1 MTLAEQLSGHTTVQ
15 ASAGSGK
22 TYLLISRI
30 VRLLLKRSDSGGI
43 LAITFTR
50 KAANEMQTRLLER
63 LYELATCEE
72 ATLNKILNEL
82 QLDVTPALISLSRGL
97 YEKILHSESPVK
109 TSTFHAFCQELLRRF
124 PMEAN
129 ISPGFDLI
137 DKTALL
143 YDQAWDALMTEANLK
158 KESALADSLQLL
170 FSELGLYNSK
180 QALTN
185 FVEHRSDWWAYTLN
199 ENDPALYAKTILEQQ
214 LNIKPNSKPIEE
226 LFNYEK
232 NISDL
237 NEFHILLCKHDT
249 KKNTEHSE
257 FIYKVID
264 DKVSLSVRFDLF
276 KQCFLTK
283 TGSALK
289 RKESKVAE
297 KNMGI
302 DGQERFLEL
311 HILLSEKL
319 ISTNAELAAIKTLRS
334 SSAWY
339 LAGQH
344 YLNHFQKIKK
354 EQRTLDFN
362 DLEWQTYLLLNKS
375 NNALW
380 VQYKLD
386 QRIEHLLVDEF
397 QDTNPTQWR
406 LLLPLLEEM
415 AASEDERQRSV
426 FIVGD
431 EKQSIYRFRRAEP
444 RLFIAAEKW
453 LKDNLNANTCPLSHS
468 WRSSP
473 AIINFINKIFSQ
485 DQFKALLPSFIEHS
499 THRDNL
505 SGKVTLL
512 PLSLR
517 EFIEKDDDEKGD
529 AKKSIVLRNPLNEP
543 REESISQQYFNE
555 GLMISEQIKKL
566 IQDKTAVAKKDGD
579 EAINYNDII
588 ILLRSRTHVADYE
601 RALRQT
607 GIPYIGANRGTLL
620 ESLEVTDMLDL
631 LQWLILPFDNLSL
644 AGILRSPLFSI
655 SNDDLIS
662 IKQAATGETR
672 SWLERLEQFV
682 IQTPNHPILPRALL
696 LLKKWQN
703 DAVQLPVHDLL
714 DIIYSEANVLAR
726 YSAAFPQH
734 LSQRVTANLT
744 RFLELALEM
753 DSGRY
758 PSLSRFSSWLSEL
771 RQMENEA
778 PDEPVTPASDDTEQ
792 RVQILSVH
800 AAKGLEAPVIFLAD
814 SANSPSNKKAYS
826 TLIDWPAE
834 NDKPE
839 YFLLTAAKSNL
850 DEFSK
855 TCIKEQDSFEQREN
869 ANLLYVALTR
879 AKQMLFISGS
889 EPKSKDHGWYEKIC
903 SAFDYTSK
911 ENQDPLVLDSVGQ
924 DKYISGEK
932 TLQENIPLSIPKD
945 LSIPIKLVNTQL
957 DISPSQQVEKGGNNE
972 ASEENTSRGII
983 MHQML
988 NVLAKNPDSKQSQ
1001 FYSTEMNNVKQ
1012 SNTSKWWDEC
1022 KNTITDKS
1030 LSAYFNPSNYDKFYN
1045 EVPLQFKD
1053 NGNMVYGIIDRII
1066 IKNKNITILDYKTHP
1081 YINQQNIKKISSKYI
1096 PQMKLYEKGVQLLWP
1111 EYTVSSI
1118 LLFTA
1123 TSSIVKI

>member
-1 MTLAEQLSGHTTVQ
+1 MTVAEQLSGHTTVQ

-30 VRLLLKRSDSGGI
+30 VRLLLTGAESGSI

-63 LYELATCEE
+63 LYELATCDENSLKK
-72 ATLNKILNEL
+72 TLKEL
-82 QLDVTPALISLSRGL
+82 DLEPSSNLIGLSRNL

-129 ISPGFDLI
+129 VSPGFDLL
-137 DKTALL
+137 DKTAPL
-143 YDQAWDALMTEANLK
+143 YDQAWDALMAEANLK
-158 KESALADSLQLL
+158 KEAPLASSLQYL
-170 FSELGLYNSK
+170 FGELGLYNSK

-185 FVEHRSDWWAYTLN
+185 FLEHRSDWWAYIAN
-199 ENDPALYAKTILEQQ
+199 EDDSVEYATHKLEKQ
-214 LNIKPNSKPIEE
+214 LNINPDSNPIEDLLNNE
-226 LFNYEK
+226 ENINY
-232 NISDL
+232 L
-237 NEFHILLCKHDT
+237 NEFHVLLCKHDT
-249 KKNTEHSE
+249 KKNLEHSGY
-257 FIYKVID
+257 IYKVID
-264 DKVSLSVRFDLF
+264 SNISSAIRFDLF

-283 TGSALK
+283 TGEALK

-297 KNMGI
+297 SKMGAE
-302 DGQERFLEL
+302 GQERFLEL
-311 HILLSEKL
+311 HIILSDKL
-319 ISTNAELAAIKTLRS
+319 INTNSQLAANRTMET

-344 YLNHFQKIKK
+344 YLNHFQKLKK

-415 AASEDERQRSV
+415 AASKDERQRSV

-453 LKDNLNANTCPLSHS
+453 LKNNLGATTCPLSHS

-473 AIINFINKIFSQ
+473 AVINFINKTFSQ
-485 DQFKALLPSFIEHS
+485 DQLKALLPSFIEHS
-499 THRDNL
+499 THRNEL
-505 SGKVTLL
+505 SGKITLS

-517 EFIEKDDDEKGD
+517 EKKEVDDSEKPT
-529 AKKSIVLRNPLNEP
+529 VLRNPLNEP
-543 REESISQQYFNE
+543 RKELINQQYFNE
-555 GLMISEQIKKL
+555 GLMIAKQIKTL
-566 IQDKTAVAKKDGD
+566 IENGTAVAKKEGD
-579 EAINYNDII
+579 EAIDYNDII

-644 AGILRSPLFSI
+644 AGILRSPLFSV
-655 SNDDLIS
+655 SNDELIAVKKS
-662 IKQAATGETR
+662 ANG
-672 SWLERLEQFV
+672 SWAERLEVFV
-682 IQTPNHPILPRALL
+682 TQNPEHTHLHRAHRLL
-696 LLKKWQN
+696 TRWQD
-703 DAVQLPVHDLL
+703 DASKLPVHDLL
-714 DIIYSEANVLAR
+714 DKIYSEANVLAR
-726 YSAAFPQH
+726 YVAAFPSH

-771 RQMENEA
+771 KQMENEA
-778 PDEPVTPASDDTEQ
+778 PDEPVTPASGETEK

-800 AAKGLEAPVIFLAD
+800 SAKGLEAPVVFLAD
-814 SANSPSNKKAYS
+814 SANSPANKKAYS

-839 YFLLTAAKSNL
+839 YFLLTAAKNNL
-850 DEFSK
+850 DAFSK
-855 TCIKEQDSFEQREN
+855 ACIKEQDGFEQRED

-879 AKQMLFISGS
+879 AKQMLYISGS
-889 EPKSKDHGWYEKIC
+889 EPKNKDHGWYKKIC
-903 SAFDYTSK
+903 AAFEYTTI
-911 ENQDPLVLDSVGQ
+911 ENREPIILEHFGKDETALKNNKV
-924 DKYISGEK
+924 EK
-932 TLQENIPLSIPKD
+932 TTPFPIDETLKS
-945 LSIPIKLVNTQL
+945 PIKVDNTQ
-957 DISPSQQVEKGGNNE
+957 DEISPSQQTTHSNNSESLEGN
-972 ASEENTSRGII
+972 TTRGII
-983 MHQML
+983 IHQML
-988 NVLAKNPDSKQSQ
+988 NYFSCNPTSKLSQ
-1001 FYSTEMNNVKQ
+1001 FYSSE
-1012 SNTSKWWDEC
+1012 SNGLPHVVLDDCWKEAQHII
-1022 KNTITDKS
+1022 NDKLFS
-1030 LSAYFNPSNYDKFYN
+1030 NYFNPSYYDKIYN
-1045 EVPLQFKD
+1045 EVPLQFKH
-1053 NGNMVYGIIDRII
+1053 NGKMVYGIIDRLV
-1066 IKNKNITILDYKTHP
+1066 IKDKTITVIDYKTHP
-1081 YINQQNIKKISSKYI
+1081 YINDENIKKISEGYFT
-1096 PQMKLYEKGVQLLWP
+1096 QMQLYKKGVKLLWP
-1111 EYTVSSI
+1111 EYNI
-1118 LLFTA
+1118 KAKLLFTA
-1123 TSSIVKI
+1123 ISSEYEI

>member
-1 MTLAEQLSGHTTVQ
+1 MTSTAQLTGHTTVQ

-30 VRLLLKRSDSGGI
+30 VRLLLSGADSGNI

-63 LYELATCEE
+63 LYELATCDESRLE
-72 ATLNKILNEL
+72 NILTEL
-82 QLDVTPALISLSRGL
+82 QLKTNPALIKMSRCL
-97 YEKILHSESPVK
+97 YEKILHSEAPVK

-129 ISPGFDLI
+129 ISPGFDLV

-143 YDQAWDALMTEANLK
+143 YDQAWEALMAEANQK
-158 KESALADSLQLL
+158 KEAPLAKALHLL
-170 FSELGLYNSK
+170 FNELGLYNSK

-185 FVEHRSDWWAYTLN
+185 FLEHRSDWWAYTGD
-199 ENDPALYAKTILEQQ
+199 EAEPVLYAKQKLEKQ
-214 LNIKPNSKPIEE
+214 LNIKPDSNPIEE
-226 LFNYEK
+226 LFNQK
-232 NISDL
+232 INITQL
-237 NEFHILLCKHDT
+237 NEFHALLCKHDT
-249 KKNTEHSE
+249 ATNLKTSDL
-257 FIYKVID
+257 IYKVID
-264 DKVSLSVRFDLF
+264 ESINRTLRFDLF
-276 KQCFLTK
+276 KKCFLTQ

-289 RKESKVAE
+289 RKESKAAE
-297 KNMGI
+297 KKMGV

-311 HILLSEKL
+311 HAFLSGQL
-319 ISTNAELAAIKTLRS
+319 IETNSQLAAIRTMKT

-344 YLNHFQKIKK
+344 YLEQFQKIKK

-415 AASEDERQRSV
+415 AASEDDRQRSV

-453 LKDNLNANTCPLSHS
+453 LRDNLKATTCSLSHS

-473 AIINFINKIFSQ
+473 AIINFINKTFTQ
-485 DQFKALLPSFIEHS
+485 DQFKTLLPSFIEHS
-499 THRDNL
+499 THREDL

-512 PLSLR
+512 PLSLK
-517 EFIEKDDDEKGD
+517 EVIEKEEDDG
-529 AKKSIVLRNPLNEP
+529 ITFVLRNPLNEP
-543 REESISQQYFNE
+543 REDLISLQYFNE
-555 GLMISEQIKKL
+555 GLMIAKKIKNL
-566 IQDKTAVAKKDGD
+566 IKQKTAVAKKDGN

-620 ESLEVTDMLDL
+620 ESLEVNDMLDL

-644 AGILRSPLFSI
+644 AGILRSPLFSV
-655 SNDDLIS
+655 SNQDLIA
-662 IKQAATGETR
+662 IKQASKG
-672 SWLERLEQFV
+672 SWLERLEHFV
-682 IQTPNHPILPRALL
+682 QQTPQHASLPRAYQLL
-696 LLKKWQN
+696 IQWQD
-703 DAVQLPVHDLL
+703 DASKLPVHDLL
-714 DIIYSEANVLAR
+714 DKIYSEANVLAR
-726 YSAAFPQH
+726 YVAAFPSH
-734 LSQRVTANLT
+734 LSQRVSANLT

-778 PDEPVTPASDDTEQ
+778 PDEPVTPASDETEQ

-814 SANSPSNKKAYS
+814 SANSPANKKAYS

-834 NDKPE
+834 NDRPE
-839 YFLLTAAKSNL
+839 YFLLTAAKNNL

-855 TCIKEQDSFEQREN
+855 TCIKEQAFFEQREN

-879 AKQMLFISGS
+879 AKQMLYISGS

-903 SAFDYTSK
+903 SAFEYTSK
-911 ENQDPLVLDSVGQ
+911 ENQDSIVLESVGAEETVSIEQ
-924 DKYISGEK
+924 KQK
-932 TLQENIPLSIPKD
+932 TKKVLSIAKE
-945 LSIPIKLVNTQL
+945 LSTPVKIDNKQL
-957 DISPSQQVEKGGNNE
+957 DISPSQQVTHSTNKSESSEGN
-972 ASEENTSRGII
+972 TTRGII

-988 NVLAKNPDSKQSQ
+988 NYLSRFPESKQSQ
-1001 FYSTEMNNVKQ
+1001 FYTAESNNIQ
-1012 SNTSKWWDEC
+1012 TSELETWWSEC
-1022 KNTITDKS
+1022 QNVIKHKS
-1030 LSAYFNPSNYDKFYN
+1030 FSDYFNPSCYDNFYN
-1045 EVPLQFKD
+1045 EVPIQFKD
-1053 NGNMVYGIIDRII
+1053 EGKMVYGIIDRLI
-1066 IKNKNITILDYKTHP
+1066 IKDNTVTIIDYKTHP
-1081 YINQQNIKKISSKYI
+1081 YVNKENIENIAKTYEQQM
-1096 PQMKLYEKGVQLLWP
+1096 QLYKKGVQLLWP
-1111 EYTVSSI
+1111 EYNVTSI
-1118 LLFTA
+1118 LIFTA
-1123 TSSIVKI
+1123 ITSAYAL

>member
-1 MTLAEQLSGHTTVQ
+1 MSLIEQLTGHTTVQ

-30 VRLLLKRSDSGGI
+30 VRLLLSGAESGNI

-63 LYELATCEE
+63 LYELATCDESS
-72 ATLNKILNEL
+72 LKKILLEL
-82 QLDVTPALISLSRGL
+82 QLEVTPVLINISRSL
-97 YEKILHSESPVK
+97 YEKILHSEAPVK

-129 ISPGFDLI
+129 ISPGFDLL

-143 YDQAWDALMTEANLK
+143 YDQAWDALMAEANHN
-158 KESALADSLQLL
+158 KEAPLAEALQLL
-170 FSELGLYNSK
+170 FKELGLYNSK

-185 FVEHRSDWWAYTLN
+185 FLEHRSDWWAYTGD
-199 ENDPALYAKTILEQQ
+199 EAEPVLYARQKLEKQ
-214 LNIKPNSKPIEE
+214 LNIKPDSNPVED
-226 LFNYEK
+226 LFNQEI
-232 NISDL
+232 NITQL
-237 NEFHILLCKHDT
+237 NEFHVLLCKHDT
-249 KKNTEHSE
+249 ATNLKTSDLIN
-257 FIYKVID
+257 KVID
-264 DKVSLSVRFDLF
+264 ENINHNLRFDLF
-276 KQCFLTK
+276 KKCFLTK
-283 TGSALK
+283 TGTALK
-289 RKESKVAE
+289 RKESKAAE
-297 KNMGI
+297 KKMGL

-311 HILLSEKL
+311 HILLSEQL
-319 ISTNAELAAIKTLRS
+319 IETNSQLAAIRTMET

-344 YLNHFQKIKK
+344 YLEQFQKIKK

-406 LLLPLLEEM
+406 LILPLLEEM

-431 EKQSIYRFRRAEP
+431 QKQSIYRFRRAEP
-444 RLFIAAEKW
+444 RLFAAAEKW
-453 LKDNLNANTCPLSHS
+453 LSDKLGATTCPLSHS

-473 AIINFINKIFSQ
+473 AVINFINKIFTQ

-499 THRDNL
+499 THREEL

-512 PLSLR
+512 PLSLK
-517 EFIEKDDDEKGD
+517 EVVEKEDDEGT
-529 AKKSIVLRNPLNEP
+529 ALVLRNPLNEP
-543 REESISQQYFNE
+543 REESINQQYFNE
-555 GLMISEQIKKL
+555 GLLIAKQIKEL
-566 IQDKTAVAKKDGD
+566 IKQKTAVAKKDGN

-620 ESLEVTDMLDL
+620 ESLEVNDMLDL

-655 SNDDLIS
+655 SNQDLIA
-662 IKQAATGETR
+662 IKQASKG
-672 SWLERLEQFV
+672 SWLERLEHFV
-682 IQTPNHPILPRALL
+682 QQTPEHASLPRAYQLL
-696 LLKKWQN
+696 IQWQD
-703 DAVQLPVHDLL
+703 DASKLPVHDLL
-714 DIIYSEANVLAR
+714 DKIYSEANVLAR
-726 YSAAFPQH
+726 YVAAFPSH

-778 PDEPVTPASDDTEQ
+778 PDEPVTPASDETEQ

-814 SANSPSNKKAYS
+814 SANSPANKKAYS

-834 NDKPE
+834 NDRPE
-839 YFLLTAAKSNL
+839 YFLLTAAKNNL

-855 TCIKEQDSFEQREN
+855 TCIKEQEFFEQREN

-879 AKQMLFISGS
+879 AKQMLYISGS

-903 SAFDYTSK
+903 SAFEYSSK
-911 ENQDPLVLDSVGQ
+911 ENQEPIVLEAIGVEETVSIEQ
-924 DKYISGEK
+924 KEK
-932 TLQENIPLSIPKD
+932 TKKVISIAKELSAPVKVD
-945 LSIPIKLVNTQL
+945 NKQL
-957 DISPSQQVEKGGNNE
+957 DISPSQQMTHSNTKNESSEGN
-972 ASEENTSRGII
+972 TTRGII

-988 NVLAKNPDSKQSQ
+988 NYLSRFPESKQSQ
-1001 FYSTEMNNVKQ
+1001 FYTAESNNIQ
-1012 SNTSKWWDEC
+1012 TSELETWWSEC
-1022 KNTITDKS
+1022 QNVIKDKIFS
-1030 LSAYFNPSNYDKFYN
+1030 DYFNPSCYDNFYN
-1045 EVPLQFKD
+1045 EVPIQFKD
-1053 NGNMVYGIIDRII
+1053 EGKMVYGIIDRLI
-1066 IKNKNITILDYKTHP
+1066 IKDNTVTIIDYKTHP
-1081 YINQQNIKKISSKYI
+1081 YVNKGNIENIAKTYEQQM
-1096 PQMKLYEKGVQLLWP
+1096 QLYKKGVQLLWP
-1111 EYTVSSI
+1111 EYNVTSI

-1123 TSSIVKI
+1123 ITSAYAF

>member
-1 MTLAEQLSGHTTVQ
+1 MTSTVQLTGHTTVQ

-30 VRLLLKRSDSGGI
+30 VRLLLSGAEPGNI

-63 LYELATCEE
+63 LYELATCDESS
-72 ATLNKILNEL
+72 LKKILTEL
-82 QLDVTPALISLSRGL
+82 QLEITPALINLSRGL
-97 YEKILHSESPVK
+97 YEKILHSEAPVK

-129 ISPGFDLI
+129 ISPGFDLL

-143 YDQAWDALMTEANLK
+143 YDQAWDALMAEANQK
-158 KESALADSLQLL
+158 KEAPLAEALQLL
-170 FSELGLYNSK
+170 FKELGLYNSK

-185 FVEHRSDWWAYTLN
+185 FIEHRSDWWAYTG
-199 ENDPALYAKTILEQQ
+199 EEADPVLYAKQKLEKQ
-214 LNIKPNSKPIEE
+214 LSIKPDSNPVED
-226 LFNYEK
+226 LFNKEI
-232 NISDL
+232 NITQL
-237 NEFHILLCKHDT
+237 NEFHVLLCKHDT
-249 KKNTEHSE
+249 KKNVEHSE
-257 FIYKVID
+257 FIYKIID
-264 DKVSLSVRFDLF
+264 TKNSLSVRFNLF
-276 KQCFLTK
+276 KECFLTK
-283 TGSALK
+283 TGTALK

-297 KNMGI
+297 KKMGA
-302 DGQERFLEL
+302 DGQDRFLEL
-311 HILLSEKL
+311 HTLLSEQL
-319 ISTNAELAAIKTLRS
+319 IETNSQLAAIRTMET

-344 YLNHFQKIKK
+344 YLEQFQKIKK
-354 EQRTLDFN
+354 DQRTLDFN

-386 QRIEHLLVDEF
+386 QRIEHLLIDEF

-406 LLLPLLEEM
+406 LILPLLEEM

-431 EKQSIYRFRRAEP
+431 QKQSIYRFRRAEP
-444 RLFIAAEKW
+444 RLFTAAEKW
-453 LKDNLNANTCPLSHS
+453 LSDNLGATTCSLSHS

-473 AIINFINKIFSQ
+473 AVINFINKIFTQ
-485 DQFKALLPSFIEHS
+485 DQFKALLPSFIEHN
-499 THRDNL
+499 THREDL

-512 PLSLR
+512 PLSLK
-517 EFIEKDDDEKGD
+517 EVVEKEDDEGT
-529 AKKSIVLRNPLNEP
+529 ALVLRNPLNEP

-555 GLMISEQIKKL
+555 GLLIAKQIKEL
-566 IQDKTAVAKKDGD
+566 IKQKTAVAKKDGN

-620 ESLEVTDMLDL
+620 ESLEVNDMLDL

-644 AGILRSPLFSI
+644 AGILRSPLFSV
-655 SNDDLIS
+655 SNQDLIA
-662 IKQAATGETR
+662 IKQASKG
-672 SWLERLEQFV
+672 SWLERLEHYVQ
-682 IQTPNHPILPRALL
+682 QKPQHASLPRAYQLL
-696 LLKKWQN
+696 IQWQD
-703 DAVQLPVHDLL
+703 DASKLPVHDLL
-714 DIIYSEANVLAR
+714 DKIYSEANVLAR
-726 YSAAFPQH
+726 YVAAFPSH
-734 LSQRVTANLT
+734 LSQRVSANLT

-778 PDEPVTPASDDTEQ
+778 PDEPVTPASDETEQ

-814 SANSPSNKKAYS
+814 SANSPANKKAYS

-834 NDKPE
+834 NDRPE
-839 YFLLTAAKSNL
+839 YFLLTAAKNNL

-855 TCIKEQDSFEQREN
+855 TCIKEQEFFEQREN

-879 AKQMLFISGS
+879 AKQMLYISGS

-903 SAFDYTSK
+903 SAFEYTSK
-911 ENQDPLVLDSVGQ
+911 ENQEPIVLEAVG
-924 DKYISGEK
+924 SEK
-932 TLQENIPLSIPKD
+932 IVSSEQRAKTKKVLSIAKE
-945 LSIPIKLVNTQL
+945 LSAPVKVENKQL
-957 DISPSQQVEKGGNNE
+957 DISPSQQVTHSNTKNESNEGN
-972 ASEENTSRGII
+972 TTRGII
-983 MHQML
+983 MHQMFNYL
-988 NVLAKNPDSKQSQ
+988 SRFPESKQSQ
-1001 FYSTEMNNVKQ
+1001 FYTAESSNIQISELETWWTECQNIIK
-1012 SNTSKWWDEC
+1012 
-1022 KNTITDKS
+1022 DKIFS
-1030 LSAYFNPSNYDKFYN
+1030 DYFNPSCYDNFYN
-1045 EVPLQFKD
+1045 EVPIQFKD
-1053 NGNMVYGIIDRII
+1053 EGKTVYGIIDRLI
-1066 IKNKNITILDYKTHP
+1066 IKNNTVTIIDYKTHP
-1081 YINQQNIKKISSKYI
+1081 YVNKENIESIAKTYEQQM
-1096 PQMKLYEKGVQLLWP
+1096 QLYKKGVQLLWP
-1111 EYTVSSI
+1111 EYNVTST

-1123 TSSIVKI
+1123 IKSTYAF

>member
-1 MTLAEQLSGHTTVQ
+1 MTLSEQLSGHTTVQ

-30 VRLLLKRSDSGGI
+30 VRLLLTGAESGSI

-63 LYELATCEE
+63 LYELATCDE
-72 ATLNKILNEL
+72 TSLKKILNEL
-82 QLDVTPALISLSRGL
+82 QLEPTSTLLVLSRKL
-97 YEKILHSESPVK
+97 YENILHSESPVK

-129 ISPGFDLI
+129 ISPGFDLL
-137 DKTALL
+137 DKTAVL
-143 YDQAWDALMTEANLK
+143 YDQAWDALMAEANQN
-158 KESALADSLQLL
+158 KEAPLATSLQLL
-170 FSELGLYNSK
+170 FNELGLYNSK

-185 FVEHRSDWWAYTLN
+185 FLEHRSDWWAYTAD
-199 ENDPALYAKTILEQQ
+199 EDKPILYATQKLEQQ
-214 LNIKPNSKPIEE
+214 LNIEPDSNPVED
-226 LFNYEK
+226 LFSNK
-232 NISDL
+232 TNITYL
-237 NEFHILLCKHDT
+237 NEFHVLLCKHDT
-249 KKNTEHSE
+249 KKNLEHSE
-257 FIYKVID
+257 FIYKIID
-264 DKVSLSVRFDLF
+264 TNISLSSRFNLF

-283 TGSALK
+283 AGEALK

-297 KNMGI
+297 KKMGI
-302 DGQERFLEL
+302 EGQERFLEL
-311 HILLSEKL
+311 HILLSNQL
-319 ISTNAELAAIKTLRS
+319 INTNSQLAAIRTMNTS
-334 SSAWY
+334 AAWY
-339 LAGQH
+339 HAGQH
-344 YLNHFQKIKK
+344 YLNHFQKLKK

-453 LKDNLNANTCPLSHS
+453 LKDNLDAKTCPLSHS

-473 AIINFINKIFSQ
+473 AVINFINKIFTQ

-499 THRDNL
+499 THRENL
-505 SGKVTLL
+505 SGKITLL
-512 PLSLR
+512 PLSIR
-517 EFIEKDDDEKGD
+517 EQAEQEEPEKQK
-529 AKKSIVLRNPLNEP
+529 IILRNPLDEP
-543 REESISQQYFNE
+543 RKESINQQYFNE
-555 GLMISEQIKKL
+555 GLMIARQIKSL
-566 IQDKTAVAKKDGD
+566 VTDGIAVEKKDGN

-620 ESLEVTDMLDL
+620 ESLEVIDMLDL

-655 SNDDLIS
+655 SNEDLIA
-662 IKQAATGETR
+662 IKQSSKG
-672 SWLERLEQFV
+672 SWLERLECYVQ
-682 IQTPNHPILPRALL
+682 QTPGNTSLHRAYQLL
-696 LLKKWQN
+696 TRWQD
-703 DAVQLPVHDLL
+703 DASKLPVHDLL
-714 DIIYSEANVLAR
+714 DKIYSEANVLAR
-726 YSAAFPQH
+726 YVAAFPSH
-734 LSQRVTANLT
+734 LSQRVTANLI

-758 PSLSRFSSWLSEL
+758 PSLTRFSSWLSEL
-771 RQMENEA
+771 KQMENEA
-778 PDEPVTPASDDTEQ
+778 PDEPVTPSSDDAEQ

-800 AAKGLEAPVIFLAD
+800 SAKGLEAPVVFLAD
-814 SANSPSNKKAYS
+814 SANSPANKKAYS

-839 YFLLTAAKSNL
+839 YFLLTAAKSDL

-855 TCIKEQDSFEQREN
+855 KCIKEQDSLEQREN
-869 ANLLYVALTR
+869 VNLLYVALTR
-879 AKQMLFISGS
+879 AKQRLYISGS

-903 SAFDYTSK
+903 SAFEYTSK
-911 ENQDPLVLDSVGQ
+911 ENLEAITLEDFG
-924 DKYISGEK
+924 IEEK
-932 TLQENIPLSIPKD
+932 TLKKQITQASNLAFISED
-945 LSIPIKLVNTQL
+945 LKAPINANNAQI
-957 DISPSQQVEKGGNNE
+957 DISPSQQSVHSSNNATTEGNT
-972 ASEENTSRGII
+972 ARGII

-988 NVLAKNPDSKQSQ
+988 NYLSRNPDNKQSQ
-1001 FYSTEMNNVKQ
+1001 FYSAESSNLPLKALEECWLECQNV
-1012 SNTSKWWDEC
+1012 
-1022 KNTITDKS
+1022 ITDKLFS
-1030 LSAYFNPSNYDKFYN
+1030 DYFNPSCYDAFYN
-1045 EVPLQFKD
+1045 EVPLQFKHND
-1053 NGNMVYGIIDRII
+1053 DMVYGIIDRLI
-1066 IKNKNITILDYKTHP
+1066 IKDKNITVVDYKTHP
-1081 YINQQNIKKISSKYI
+1081 YVNHENIKDVAENYSQ
-1096 PQMKLYEKGVQLLWP
+1096 QMQLYKKGVQLLWP
-1111 EYTVSSI
+1111 EYNVFSK

-1123 TSSIVKI
+1123 ISHEYEI

>member
-1 MTLAEQLSGHTTVQ
+1 MTLIEQLSGHTTVQ

-30 VRLLLKRSDSGGI
+30 VRLLLTGAESGSI

-63 LYELATCEE
+63 LYELATCDESSLKK
-72 ATLNKILNEL
+72 TLNEL
-82 QLDVTPALISLSRGL
+82 QLEPTSTLLVLSREL
-97 YEKILHSESPVK
+97 YENILHSESPVK

-129 ISPGFDLI
+129 ISPGFDLL
-137 DKTALL
+137 DKTAVL
-143 YDQAWDALMTEANLK
+143 YDQAWDALMAEANQN
-158 KESALADSLQLL
+158 KEAPLATALHLL
-170 FSELGLYNSK
+170 FNELGLYNSK

-185 FVEHRSDWWAYTLN
+185 FLEHRSDWWAYTAG
-199 ENDPALYAKTILEQQ
+199 EDDTILYATQKLEQQ
-214 LNIKPNSKPIEE
+214 LNIEPDFNPVED
-226 LFNYEK
+226 LFNAK
-232 NISDL
+232 TNITYL
-237 NEFHILLCKHDT
+237 NEFHVLLCKHDT
-249 KKNTEHSE
+249 KKNLEHSE
-257 FIYKVID
+257 FIYKIID
-264 DKVSLSVRFDLF
+264 TSISISSRFNLF

-283 TGSALK
+283 TGEVLK

-297 KNMGI
+297 KKMGI
-302 DGQERFLEL
+302 EGQERFLEL
-311 HILLSEKL
+311 HVLLSNQL
-319 ISTNAELAAIKTLRS
+319 INTNSQLAAIRTMNTS
-334 SSAWY
+334 AAWY

-344 YLNHFQKIKK
+344 YLNHFQKLKK

-453 LKDNLNANTCPLSHS
+453 LKDNLGAKTCPLSHS

-473 AIINFINKIFSQ
+473 AVINFINKIFTQ

-499 THRDNL
+499 THRKEL
-505 SGKVTLL
+505 SGKITLL
-512 PLSLR
+512 PLSQR
-517 EFIEKDDDEKGD
+517 EKIEQKKDEI
-529 AKKSIVLRNPLNEP
+529 SNLVLRNPLNEP
-543 REESISQQYFNE
+543 REESINQQYFNE
-555 GLMISEQIKKL
+555 GLMIARQIKSL
-566 IQDKTAVAKKDGD
+566 VADGISVAKKDGD

-620 ESLEVTDMLDL
+620 ESLEVIDMLDL

-644 AGILRSPLFSI
+644 AGILRSPLFSV
-655 SNDDLIS
+655 SNEDLIA
-662 IKQAATGETR
+662 IKQSSKG
-672 SWLERLEQFV
+672 SWLERLEYFV
-682 IQTPNHPILPRALL
+682 QQSPEHTSLYRAYQLL
-696 LLKKWQN
+696 TRWQN
-703 DAVQLPVHDLL
+703 DAGKLPVHDLL
-714 DIIYSEANVLAR
+714 DKIYSEANVLAR
-726 YSAAFPQH
+726 YVAAFPSH
-734 LSQRVTANLT
+734 LSQRVTANLI

-758 PSLSRFSSWLSEL
+758 PSLTRFSSWLSEL
-771 RQMENEA
+771 KQMENEA
-778 PDEPVTPASDDTEQ
+778 PDEPVTPSSDETEQ
-792 RVQILSVH
+792 RVHILSVH
-800 AAKGLEAPVIFLAD
+800 SAKGLEAPVVFLAD
-814 SANSPSNKKAYS
+814 SANSPANKKAYS

-839 YFLLTAAKSNL
+839 YFLLTAAKNNL

-855 TCIKEQDSFEQREN
+855 TCIKEQDSLEQREN
-869 ANLLYVALTR
+869 VNLLYVALTR
-879 AKQMLFISGS
+879 AKQRLYISGS

-903 SAFDYTSK
+903 SAFEYTSK
-911 ENQDPLVLDSVGQ
+911 ENLEAITLEDFGIEKKALKKQITQTSNIAF
-924 DKYISGEK
+924 ISEELK
-932 TLQENIPLSIPKD
+932 T
-945 LSIPIKLVNTQL
+945 PIIINNAQT
-957 DISPSQQVEKGGNNE
+957 DISPSQQGVHSNNHATKEGN
-972 ASEENTSRGII
+972 TVRGII
-983 MHQML
+983 MHKML
-988 NVLAKNPDSKQSQ
+988 NYLSRNPDNKQSQ
-1001 FYSTEMNNVKQ
+1001 FYSAES
-1012 SNTSKWWDEC
+1012 SNLPIKELEEC
-1022 KNTITDKS
+1022 WLECQNIITDKS
-1030 LSAYFNPSNYDKFYN
+1030 FSDYFNPSCYDAFYN

-1053 NGNMVYGIIDRII
+1053 NDDMVYGIIDRLI
-1066 IKNKNITILDYKTHP
+1066 IKDKNITIIDYKTHP
-1081 YINQQNIKKISSKYI
+1081 YANHENIQDLAEIYSQQM
-1096 PQMKLYEKGVQLLWP
+1096 QLYKKGVQLLWP
-1111 EYTVSSI
+1111 EYNIVSK

-1123 TSSIVKI
+1123 ISHEYEI

>member
-30 VRLLLKRSDSGGI
+30 VRLLLKGVNSGGI

-72 ATLNKILNEL
+72 NELKKILSEL
-82 QLDVTPALISLSRGL
+82 QLDVTPALINLSRRL

-129 ISPGFDLI
+129 ISPGFDLA
-137 DKTALL
+137 DKTTQL
-143 YDQAWDALMTEANLK
+143 YDQAWDALMAEANLK
-158 KESALADSLQLL
+158 KETLLANSLQLL

-185 FVEHRSDWWAYTLN
+185 FIDHRSDWWAYTL
-199 ENDPALYAKTILEQQ
+199 EEEEPALYAKEALERQ
-214 LNIKPNSKPIEE
+214 LNIEPNSKPIEK
-226 LFNYEK
+226 LFDNEK
-232 NISDL
+232 NIIYL
-237 NEFHILLCKHDT
+237 NEFHVLLCKHDT
-249 KKNTEHSE
+249 KKNLEHSE
-257 FIYKVID
+257 LIYKIID
-264 DKVSLSVRFDLF
+264 PKHSLDLRFKLF

-283 TGSALK
+283 TGTALK

-297 KNMGI
+297 KKMGG
-302 DGQERFLEL
+302 DGQERFIEL
-311 HILLSEKL
+311 HILLSDKL
-319 ISTNAELAAIKTLRS
+319 ISTNAELAAIRTLNT

-344 YLNHFQKIKK
+344 YLNHFQKLKK

-473 AIINFINKIFSQ
+473 AIINFINKVFNQ
-485 DQFKALLPSFIEHS
+485 DKFKALLPSFIEHS
-499 THRDNL
+499 THRDDL
-505 SGKVTLL
+505 SGKITLL

-517 EFIEKDDDEKGD
+517 ELVEKNIDDEDEKQ
-529 AKKSIVLRNPLNEP
+529 IVLRNPLNEP

-555 GLMISEQIKKL
+555 GVMIAEQIKKL
-566 IQDKTAVAKKDGD
+566 IQDKTAVAKKDGN

-620 ESLEVTDMLDL
+620 ESLEITDMLDL

-662 IKQAATGETR
+662 IKQTAAGETG

-703 DAVQLPVHDLL
+703 DAAQLPVHDLL

-778 PDEPVTPASDDTEQ
+778 PDEPVTPTSDDSEQ

-826 TLIDWPAE
+826 TLIDWPAD

-889 EPKSKDHGWYEKIC
+889 EPKSKDHGWYENIC
-903 SAFDYTSK
+903 SAFDYTSN
-911 ENQDPLVLDSVGQ
+911 ENQESLVLESVGQ
-924 DKYISGEK
+924 DEYISGEK
-932 TLQENIPLSIPKD
+932 TLQPIIPLSISKK
-945 LSIPIKLVNTQL
+945 LSTPIKPINIQL
-957 DISPSQQVEKGGNNE
+957 DISPSQQGGSGGNNQT
-972 ASEENTSRGII
+972 SEENTSRGIV

-988 NVLAKNPDSKQSQ
+988 NVLSKNPDSKQSQ

-1012 SNTSKWWDEC
+1012 SDTSKWWDEC
-1022 KNTITDKS
+1022 KNTIIEKS
-1030 LSAYFNPSNYDKFYN
+1030 LSAYFDPSYYDKFYN

-1053 NGNMVYGIIDRII
+1053 NGKMVYGIIDRII
-1066 IKNKNITILDYKTHP
+1066 IKDKNITILDYKTHP
-1081 YINQQNIKKISSKYI
+1081 YINKENIKSIASKYI
-1096 PQMKLYEKGVQLLWP
+1096 SQMNLYEKGVQLLWP
-1111 EYTVSSI
+1111 EYTVTSI

>member
-1 MTLAEQLSGHTTVQ
+1 MTSTAQLTGHTTVQ

-30 VRLLLKRSDSGGI
+30 VRLLLNGAESGNI

-63 LYELATCEE
+63 LYELATCDENC
-72 ATLNKILNEL
+72 LKKILTEL
-82 QLDVTPALISLSRGL
+82 QLEITPALINISRGL
-97 YEKILHSESPVK
+97 YEKILHSEAPVK

-129 ISPGFDLI
+129 ISPGFDLL

-143 YDQAWDALMTEANLK
+143 YDQAWDALMAEANQK
-158 KESALADSLQLL
+158 KEAPLATALQLL
-170 FSELGLYNSK
+170 FKELGLYNSK

-185 FVEHRSDWWAYTLN
+185 FIEHRSDWWAYTGD
-199 ENDPALYAKTILEQQ
+199 EAEPVLYAKQKLEKQ
-214 LNIKPNSKPIEE
+214 LNIKPDSNPIED
-226 LFNYEK
+226 LFNQET
-232 NISDL
+232 NITQL

-249 KKNTEHSE
+249 ATNLKTSDLV
-257 FIYKVID
+257 YKVID
-264 DKVSLSVRFDLF
+264 ENINRTLRFDLF

-283 TGSALK
+283 TGAALK
-289 RKESKVAE
+289 RKESKAAE
-297 KNMGI
+297 KKMGL

-311 HILLSEKL
+311 HVLLSEQL
-319 ISTNAELAAIKTLRS
+319 IETNSQLAAIRTMET

-344 YLNHFQKIKK
+344 YLDQFQKIKK

-386 QRIEHLLVDEF
+386 QRIEHLLIDEF

-406 LLLPLLEEM
+406 LILPLLEEM

-444 RLFIAAEKW
+444 RLFIAAREW
-453 LKDNLNANTCPLSHS
+453 LSDHLEASTSSLSHS

-473 AIINFINKIFSQ
+473 AIINFINKIFTQ

-499 THRDNL
+499 THREEL

-512 PLSLR
+512 PLSLK
-517 EFIEKDDDEKGD
+517 EVIEKEDNEGTVL
-529 AKKSIVLRNPLNEP
+529 VLRNPLNEP

-555 GLMISEQIKKL
+555 GLLIAKQIKEL
-566 IQDKTAVAKKDGD
+566 IKHRTAVAKKDGN

-620 ESLEVTDMLDL
+620 ESLEVNDMLDL

-644 AGILRSPLFSI
+644 AGILRSPLFSV
-655 SNDDLIS
+655 SNEDLIA
-662 IKQAATGETR
+662 IKKASKG
-672 SWLERLEQFV
+672 SWLERLEHYVQ
-682 IQTPNHPILPRALL
+682 QTPEHASLPRAYQLL
-696 LLKKWQN
+696 IQWQD
-703 DAVQLPVHDLL
+703 DASKLPVHDLL
-714 DIIYSEANVLAR
+714 DKIYSEANVLAR
-726 YSAAFPQH
+726 YVAAFPSH
-734 LSQRVTANLT
+734 LSQRVSANLT

-778 PDEPVTPASDDTEQ
+778 PDEPVTPASDETEQ

-814 SANSPSNKKAYS
+814 SANSPANKKAYS

-834 NDKPE
+834 NDRPE

-850 DEFSK
+850 DQFSK
-855 TCIKEQDSFEQREN
+855 TCIKEQDFFEQREN

-879 AKQMLFISGS
+879 AKQMLYISGS

-903 SAFDYTSK
+903 AAFEYTSK
-911 ENQDPLVLDSVGQ
+911 ENQEPIVLEAIGAEETVSIEQKPKAKKV
-924 DKYISGEK
+924 ISIAKELSAPVK
-932 TLQENIPLSIPKD
+932 TD
-945 LSIPIKLVNTQL
+945 IKQL
-957 DISPSQQVEKGGNNE
+957 DISPSQQVTHSNTKNESNEGN
-972 ASEENTSRGII
+972 TTRGII

-988 NVLAKNPDSKQSQ
+988 NYLSRFPENKQSQ
-1001 FYSTEMNNVKQ
+1001 FYTAESNNIQ
-1012 SNTSKWWDEC
+1012 ISELETWWSEC
-1022 KNTITDKS
+1022 QNIIKDKTFS
-1030 LSAYFNPSNYDKFYN
+1030 SYFDPSCYDKFYN
-1045 EVPLQFKD
+1045 EVPIQFTEQGKR
-1053 NGNMVYGIIDRII
+1053 VYGIIDRLI
-1066 IKNKNITILDYKTHP
+1066 IKDNTVTIIDYKTHP
-1081 YINQQNIKKISSKYI
+1081 YVNKENIENIARTYEQQM
-1096 PQMKLYEKGVQLLWP
+1096 QLYKKGVQLLWP
-1111 EYTVSSI
+1111 EYNVTSI

-1123 TSSIVKI
+1123 ITSTYAF

>member
-1 MTLAEQLSGHTTVQ
+1 MSLAEQLSGHTTVK

-30 VRLLLKRSDSGGI
+30 VRLLLKGANSGGI

-63 LYELATCEE
+63 LYELATCDENKLKE
-72 ATLNKILNEL
+72 TLSEL
-82 QLDVTPALISLSRGL
+82 QLDATPTLINLSRGL

-129 ISPGFDLI
+129 ISPGFDLA
-137 DKTALL
+137 DKTAQL
-143 YDQAWDALMTEANLK
+143 YDQAWDALMAEANLD
-158 KESALADSLQLL
+158 KESPLASSLHLL
-170 FSELGLYNSK
+170 FNELGLYNSK

-185 FVEHRSDWWAYTLN
+185 FIEHRSDWWAYTADK
-199 ENDPALYAKTILEQQ
+199 ENPALYAKNKLEQQ
-214 LNIKPNSKPIEE
+214 LNIEPNSKPIES
-226 LFNYEK
+226 LFDNEQ
-232 NISDL
+232 NIIYL
-237 NEFHILLCKHDT
+237 NEFHVLLCKHDT
-249 KKNTEHSE
+249 KKNLEHSD
-257 FIYKVID
+257 FIYKIID
-264 DKVSLSVRFDLF
+264 PTHSLDLRFNLF

-283 TGSALK
+283 TGTSLK

-297 KNMGI
+297 KKMGA

-311 HILLSEKL
+311 HDILSEKL
-319 ISTNAELAAIKTLRS
+319 ISINAELAAIKTLNT

-339 LAGQH
+339 LSGQH
-344 YLNHFQKIKK
+344 YLNYFQKLKK

-415 AASEDERQRSV
+415 AASEDERHRSV

-444 RLFIAAEKW
+444 RLFIAAENW
-453 LKDNLNANTCPLSHS
+453 LKHNLNAHTCPLSHS

-473 AIINFINKIFSQ
+473 AIISFINKVFEQ
-485 DQFKALLPSFIEHS
+485 DKYKALLPSFSEHS
-499 THRDNL
+499 THRKNL
-505 SGKVTLL
+505 NGKITLL
-512 PLSLR
+512 PLSLK
-517 EFIEKDDDEKGD
+517 EEIENDESD
-529 AKKSIVLRNPLNEP
+529 ETSFTLRNPLDQP
-543 REESISQQYFNE
+543 REELVSQQYFNE
-555 GLMISEQIKKL
+555 GLMIAKQIKKL
-566 IQDKTAVAKKDGD
+566 INEKTTVAKKNGKGKID
-579 EAINYNDII
+579 YSDII
-588 ILLRSRTHVADYE
+588 ILLRSRTHVVDYE
-601 RALRQT
+601 LALRQME
-607 GIPYIGANRGTLL
+607 IPYIGANRGTLL
-620 ESLEVTDMLDL
+620 ESIEVNDMLDL

-655 SNDDLIS
+655 SSADLIA
-662 IKQAATGETR
+662 IKQAAKG

-682 IQTPNHPILPRALL
+682 QDNPEHSSIPRALQ
-696 LLKKWQN
+696 LLKKWQD
-703 DAVQLPVHDLL
+703 DATKLPVHDLL

-726 YSAAFPQH
+726 YKASFPEH
-734 LSQRVTANLT
+734 LKQRVTANLT

-778 PDEPVTPASDDTEQ
+778 PDEPVTPTSGETEQ

-839 YFLLTAAKSNL
+839 YFLLTAAKNNL

-889 EPKSKDHGWYEKIC
+889 EPKSKSHGWYEDIC
-903 SAFDYTSK
+903 SAFNYTSK
-911 ENQDPLVLDSVGQ
+911 ENQESVVLEAVGRDEFIVEQ
-924 DKYISGEK
+924 KKEAKKKVALISE
-932 TLQENIPLSIPKD
+932 D
-945 LSIPIKLVNTQL
+945 LSSPIKINIDQVE
-957 DISPSQQVEKGGNNE
+957 ISPSQQILLSSNKEANEGN
-972 ASEENTSRGII
+972 TVRGVI

-988 NVLAKNPDSKQSQ
+988 NYVSRHPENKLSQ
-1001 FYSTEMNNVKQ
+1001 FYSAEMSNVNKKDLAQ
-1012 SNTSKWWDEC
+1012 WWNEC
-1022 KNTITDKS
+1022 KGIITEKS
-1030 LSAYFNPSNYDKFYN
+1030 LSNYFNPLNYDKTYN
-1045 EVPLQFKD
+1045 EVPIQFKD
-1053 NGNMVYGIIDRII
+1053 NGNMVYGIIDRLI
-1066 IKNKNITILDYKTHP
+1066 IKDKNITIIDYKTHP
-1081 YINQQNIKKISSKYI
+1081 YINNENISKIAEKYS

-1111 EYTVSSI
+1111 EYNVTSS

-1123 TSSIVKI
+1123 IASVYEL

>member
-1 MTLAEQLSGHTTVQ
+1 MALIEQLSGHTTVQ

-30 VRLLLKRSDSGGI
+30 VRLLLNGANSGNI

-63 LYELATCEE
+63 LYELATCDESS
-72 ATLNKILNEL
+72 LKKILIDL
-82 QLDVTPALISLSRGL
+82 QLETSSDLIKLCRSL
-97 YEKILHSESPVK
+97 YEKILHNEAPVK
-109 TSTFHAFCQELLRRF
+109 TVTFHAFCQELLRRF

-129 ISPGFDLI
+129 VSPGFDLL

-143 YDQAWDALMTEANLK
+143 YDQAWDALMAEANSN
-158 KESALADSLQLL
+158 KESALAAALQLL
-170 FSELGLYNSK
+170 FEELGLYNSK

-185 FVEHRSDWWAYTLN
+185 FLEHRSDWWAYTID
-199 ENDPALYAKTILEQQ
+199 EEDPVVYAKNRLNKQ
-214 LNIKPNSKPIEE
+214 LDINPDSKPVEE
-226 LFNYEK
+226 LFNDET
-232 NISDL
+232 NIIHL
-237 NEFHILLCKHDT
+237 NEFHVLLCKHET
-249 KKNTEHSE
+249 KKNLEHSE

-264 DKVSLSVRFDLF
+264 DKTNLSVRFDLF
-276 KQCFLTK
+276 KECFLTK
-283 TGSALK
+283 TGAALK
-289 RKESKVAE
+289 RKESNVAE
-297 KNMGI
+297 KKMGI
-302 DGQERFLEL
+302 DGQQRFLEL
-311 HILLSEKL
+311 HNLLSQQLLE
-319 ISTNAELAAIKTLRS
+319 TNSKLAAIRAMKT

-339 LAGQH
+339 LAGNH
-344 YLNHFQKIKK
+344 LLEHFQKIKK
-354 EQRTLDFN
+354 EQRSLDFN

-453 LKDNLNANTCPLSHS
+453 LKNNLGATTCPLTHS

-473 AIINFINKIFSQ
+473 AIINFINKIFCQ
-485 DQFKALLPSFIEHS
+485 DQFKALLPGFIEHS
-499 THRDNL
+499 THKKNL

-517 EFIEKDDDEKGD
+517 EELEKETDEEN
-529 AKKSIVLRNPLNEP
+529 ALVLRNPLNEP
-543 REESISQQYFNE
+543 RKESISQQYFNE
-555 GLMISEQIKKL
+555 GLMIANKINELIK
-566 IQDKTAVAKKDGD
+566 QKTAIVKKDGN
-579 EAINYNDII
+579 EAVNYNDII

-620 ESLEVTDMLDL
+620 ESLEVNDMLDL

-644 AGILRSPLFSI
+644 AGILRSPLFSV
-655 SNDDLIS
+655 SNQDLIA
-662 IKQAATGETR
+662 IKQASKG
-672 SWLERLEQFV
+672 SWLKRLECFV
-682 IQTPNHPILPRALL
+682 QQKPEHTSLARAYQLL
-696 LLKKWQN
+696 MQWQE
-703 DAVQLPVHDLL
+703 DASKLPVHDLL
-714 DIIYSEANVLAR
+714 DKIYSEANVLER
-726 YSAAFPQH
+726 YAAAFPHH
-734 LSQRVTANLT
+734 LSQRVIANLT

-778 PDEPVTPASDDTEQ
+778 PDEPVTPASNDIEE

-814 SANSPSNKKAYS
+814 SANSPANKKAYS

-834 NDKPE
+834 NKRPE
-839 YFLLTAAKSNL
+839 YFLLTAAKNNL

-855 TCIKEQDSFEQREN
+855 SCIKEQDYFEQREN

-879 AKQMLFISGS
+879 AKQMLYISGS

-903 SAFDYTSK
+903 SAFEYTSK
-911 ENQDPLVLDSVGQ
+911 ENQDAIVL
-924 DKYISGEK
+924 EK
-932 TLQENIPLSIPKD
+932 TGIEESVSTKQAKKIKKVLPVDKKLTSI
-945 LSIPIKLVNTQL
+945 IKVDNKQL
-957 DISPSQQVEKGGNNE
+957 DISPSQLVGSSNNE
-972 ASEENTSRGII
+972 ESSKGNTARGII

-988 NVLAKNPDSKQSQ
+988 NYISRFPENKQSQ
-1001 FYSTEMNNVKQ
+1001 FYSSESNNVAASELDKY
-1012 SNTSKWWDEC
+1012 WAEC
-1022 KNTITDKS
+1022 KKVTSDNA
-1030 LSAYFNPSNYDKFYN
+1030 LSCYFNPSHYDRFYN
-1045 EVPLQFKD
+1045 EVPIQFKD
-1053 NGNMVYGIIDRII
+1053 GDKMVYGIIDRVVIKDNTAVII
-1066 IKNKNITILDYKTHP
+1066 DYKTHP
-1081 YINQQNIKKISSKYI
+1081 YANKENVEVIAKKYEQQM
-1096 PQMKLYEKGVQLLWP
+1096 QLYKKGVKLLWP
-1111 EYTVSSI
+1111 EYNVTSA
-1118 LLFTA
+1118 LLFTSI
-1123 TSSIVKI
+1123 TSLYEL

>member
-1 MTLAEQLSGHTTVQ
+1 MALIEQLKGHTTVQ

-30 VRLLLKRSDSGGI
+30 VRLLLTGAEAGNI

-63 LYELATCEE
+63 LYELATCNESS
-72 ATLNKILNEL
+72 LKKILKEL
-82 QLDVTPALISLSRGL
+82 QLETNHATIELSRSL
-97 YEKILHSESPVK
+97 YEKILRSEAPVK

-129 ISPGFDLI
+129 VSPGFDLL

-143 YDQAWDALMTEANLK
+143 YDEAWDALMAEANQN
-158 KESALADSLQLL
+158 KEESLAKALYFL
-170 FSELGLYNSK
+170 FKELGLYNTK

-185 FVEHRSDWWAYTLN
+185 FLEHRSDWWAYTSN
-199 ENDPALYAKTILEQQ
+199 EENPVNFAQQHLENQ
-214 LNIKPNSKPIEE
+214 LNINMQADPVMD
-226 LFNYEK
+226 LFSEK
-232 NISDL
+232 DTLNLL

-249 KKNTEHSE
+249 ATNLKISDL
-257 FIYKVID
+257 IYKVID
-264 DKVSLSVRFDLF
+264 ENINITLRFNYF
-276 KQCFLTK
+276 KDCFLTQTGTPLK
-283 TGSALK
+283 T
-289 RKESKVAE
+289 RKASKTLE
-297 KNMGI
+297 KKMGLE
-302 DGQERFLEL
+302 GQDRFLEL
-311 HILLSEKL
+311 HTIISNKL
-319 ISTNAELAAIKTLRS
+319 VNTISELAAIRTMGT

-344 YLNHFQKIKK
+344 YLNQFQKLKK
-354 EQRTLDFN
+354 EQRLLDFT
-362 DLEWQTYLLLNKS
+362 DLEWQTYLLLNES

-406 LLLPLLEEM
+406 LILPLLDEI

-444 RLFIAAEKW
+444 RLFFAAEKW
-453 LKDNLNANTCPLSHS
+453 LSENLGATTCPLSHS

-473 AIINFINKIFSQ
+473 AVINFINKLFTQ
-485 DQFKALLPSFIEHS
+485 NEFKPLLPGFIEHN
-499 THRDNL
+499 THRDEL
-505 SGKVTLL
+505 AGKVTLL
-512 PLSLR
+512 PLSLK
-517 EFIEKDDDEKGD
+517 EVVEKEEDNNST
-529 AKKSIVLRNPLNEP
+529 SILRNPLDEP
-543 REESISQQYFNE
+543 RAESISQQYFNE
-555 GLMISEQIKKL
+555 GLMIAEQIKKL
-566 IQDKTAVAKKDGD
+566 ITQKIAVEKKDGN

-588 ILLRSRTHVADYE
+588 ILLRSRTHVAYYE

-620 ESLEVTDMLDL
+620 ESLEVNDMLDL

-644 AGILRSPLFSI
+644 AGILRSPLFSV
-655 SNDDLIS
+655 SNDDLIA
-662 IKQAATGETR
+662 IKQASKG
-672 SWLERLEQFV
+672 SWLDRLQNFV
-682 IQTPNHPILPRALL
+682 QQNPEHDSLPRAYQLL
-696 LLKKWQN
+696 IQWQD
-703 DAVQLPVHDLL
+703 DASKLPVHDLL
-714 DIIYSEANVLAR
+714 DKIYSEANVLAR
-726 YSAAFPQH
+726 YVAAFPSH
-734 LSQRVTANLT
+734 LSQRVAANLN

-758 PSLSRFSSWLSEL
+758 PSLSRFSSWLNEL

-778 PDEPVTPASDDTEQ
+778 PDEPVTTAANETEQ

-814 SANSPSNKKAYS
+814 SANSPANKKAYS

-839 YFLLTAAKSNL
+839 YFLLTAAKNNL

-855 TCIKEQDSFEQREN
+855 KCIEEQDFFEKRED

-879 AKQMLFISGS
+879 AKQMLYISGS
-889 EPKSKDHGWYEKIC
+889 EPKSKDHGWYGKIC
-903 SAFDYTSK
+903 SAFEFDSK
-911 ENQDPLVLDSVGQ
+911 DNIDSIILEAFGNEEKIATKKV
-924 DKYISGEK
+924 EK
-932 TLQENIPLSIPKD
+932 TTRPVVVPKKLS
-945 LSIPIKLVNTQL
+945 SPIKIQNQQL
-957 DISPSQQVEKGGNNE
+957 DISPSQHVASFENNAEANEGN
-972 ASEENTSRGII
+972 TLRGTI

-988 NVLAKNPDSKQSQ
+988 NYLSRSPESNLSQ
-1001 FYSTEMNNVKQ
+1001 FYSADMIDTDTTEIK
-1012 SNTSKWWDEC
+1012 SWWQEC
-1022 KNTITDKS
+1022 QKTVSEKIFSD
-1030 LSAYFNPSNYDKFYN
+1030 YFNPSSYDKFYN
-1045 EVPLQFKD
+1045 EVPIQFKD
-1053 NGNMVYGIIDRII
+1053 GDKTVYGIIDRLII
-1066 IKNKNITILDYKTHP
+1066 RNKNVTIIDYKTHP
-1081 YINQQNIKKISSKYI
+1081 YVTKENMNILAQTYKE
-1096 PQMKLYEKGVQLLWP
+1096 QMQLYQKGVQLLWP
-1111 EYTVSSI
+1111 EYNVTSA

-1123 TSSIVKI
+1123 ISQQYSF

>member
-1 MTLAEQLSGHTTVQ
+1 MALIEQLSGHTTVQ

-30 VRLLLKRSDSGGI
+30 VRLLLNGANSGNI

-63 LYELATCEE
+63 LYELATCDESSLKK
-72 ATLNKILNEL
+72 TLIEL
-82 QLDVTPALISLSRGL
+82 QLETSSDLIKLCRSL
-97 YEKILHSESPVK
+97 YEKTLHSEAPVK
-109 TSTFHAFCQELLRRF
+109 TVTFHAFCQELLRRF

-129 ISPGFDLI
+129 VSPGFDLL

-143 YDQAWDALMTEANLK
+143 YDQAWDALMAEANSN
-158 KESALADSLQLL
+158 KESPLAAALQLL
-170 FSELGLYNSK
+170 FEELGLYNSK

-185 FVEHRSDWWAYTLN
+185 FLEHRSDWWAYTID
-199 ENDPALYAKTILEQQ
+199 EKDPVVYAKNRLNKQ
-214 LNIKPNSKPIEE
+214 LDINPDSKPIED
-226 LFNYEK
+226 LFNHET
-232 NISDL
+232 NIIHL
-237 NEFHILLCKHDT
+237 NEFHVLLCKHET
-249 KKNTEHSE
+249 KKNLEHSE

-264 DKVSLSVRFDLF
+264 EKTNLSIRFSLF
-276 KQCFLTK
+276 KECFLTK
-283 TGSALK
+283 TGSPLK
-289 RKESKVAE
+289 RKESNVAE
-297 KNMGI
+297 KKMGI
-302 DGQERFLEL
+302 DGQQRFLEL
-311 HILLSEKL
+311 HNLLSLQLLE
-319 ISTNAELAAIKTLRS
+319 TNSKLAAIQAMKT

-339 LAGQH
+339 LAGN
-344 YLNHFQKIKK
+344 YFLDHFQKIKK
-354 EQRTLDFN
+354 EQRSLDFN

-453 LKDNLNANTCPLSHS
+453 LKNNLGATTCPLTHS

-473 AIINFINKIFSQ
+473 AIINFINKIFCQ
-485 DQFKALLPSFIEHS
+485 DQFKALLPGFIEHS
-499 THRDNL
+499 THKENL

-517 EFIEKDDDEKGD
+517 EKSEKDADEEN
-529 AKKSIVLRNPLNEP
+529 AVVLRNPLNEP
-543 REESISQQYFNE
+543 RKESISQQYFNE
-555 GLMISEQIKKL
+555 GLMIANKIKELIEQ
-566 IQDKTAVAKKDGD
+566 KTAIVKKDGN
-579 EAINYNDII
+579 EAVNYNDII

-620 ESLEVTDMLDL
+620 ESLEVNDMLDL

-644 AGILRSPLFSI
+644 AGILRSPLFSV
-655 SNDDLIS
+655 SNQDLIA
-662 IKQAATGETR
+662 IKQASKG
-672 SWLERLEQFV
+672 SWLKRLEYFV
-682 IQTPNHPILPRALL
+682 QQTPEHTSLPRAYQLL
-696 LLKKWQN
+696 MQWQD
-703 DAVQLPVHDLL
+703 DASKLPVHDLL
-714 DIIYSEANVLAR
+714 DKIYSEANVLER
-726 YSAAFPQH
+726 YAAAFPAH

-778 PDEPVTPASDDTEQ
+778 PDEPVTPASNDIEE

-814 SANSPSNKKAYS
+814 SANSPANKKAYS

-834 NDKPE
+834 NKRPE
-839 YFLLTAAKSNL
+839 YFLLTAAKNNL

-855 TCIKEQDSFEQREN
+855 SCIKEQDYFEQREN

-879 AKQMLFISGS
+879 AKQMLYISGS

-903 SAFDYTSK
+903 SAFEYTSK
-911 ENQDPLVLDSVGQ
+911 ENKDAIVLEKIGHEESVSTKQ
-924 DKYISGEK
+924 PK
-932 TLQENIPLSIPKD
+932 T
-945 LSIPIKLVNTQL
+945 IKKALPVDEELTSTIKINNKQL
-957 DISPSQQVEKGGNNE
+957 DISPSQQVEASNNE
-972 ASEENTSRGII
+972 ESSKGNTTRGII

-988 NVLAKNPDSKQSQ
+988 NYISRFPDNKQSQ
-1001 FYSTEMNNVKQ
+1001 FYSSESNNVAP
-1012 SNTSKWWDEC
+1012 SELETYWEEC
-1022 KNTITDKS
+1022 KKVTNDNV
-1030 LSAYFNPSNYDKFYN
+1030 LSDYFNPSYYDRYYN
-1045 EVPLQFKD
+1045 EVPIQFKD
-1053 NGNMVYGIIDRII
+1053 GDKMVYGIIDRLVIKDNTAVII
-1066 IKNKNITILDYKTHP
+1066 DYKTHP
-1081 YINQQNIKKISSKYI
+1081 YANKENVDIIAKKYEA
-1096 PQMKLYEKGVQLLWP
+1096 QMQLYKKGVKLLWP
-1111 EYTVSSI
+1111 EYNVTSA
-1118 LLFTA
+1118 LLFTSI
-1123 TSSIVKI
+1123 TSLYEL